1 MDKYSCLGH
10 VTSSS
15 SDYRPA
21 FLDHFDKKPNSAKS
35 QSNEPENKSAN
46 KQQQQQPAATKQLPV
61 ASTPPAAAVGPV
73 EPLERAA
80 FQRQFDQVNMCKSKT
95 LRNNKISCQLMSARS

>member
-80 FQRQFDQVNMCKSKT
+80 FQRQFDQVNM
-95 LRNNKISCQLMSARS
+95 

>member
-1 MDKYSCLGH
+1 MLKLKGGKNVFILFKGH

-35 QSNEPENKSAN
+35 QTNEPENKAAT
-46 KQQQQQPAATKQLPV
+46 KQQQQLPAAAKQLP
-61 ASTPPAAAVGPV
+61 APSAPPAAAVGPV

-80 FQRQFDQVNMCKSKT
+80 FQRQFDQVNISKV
-95 LRNNKISCQLMSARS
+95 